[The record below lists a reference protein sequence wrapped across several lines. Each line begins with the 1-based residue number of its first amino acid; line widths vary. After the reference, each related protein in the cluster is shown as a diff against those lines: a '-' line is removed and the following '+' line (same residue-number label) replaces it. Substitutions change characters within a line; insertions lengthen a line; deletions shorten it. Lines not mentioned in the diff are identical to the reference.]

1 MQLSL
6 DSKVKK
12 HNKKAKNKKANKK
25 KVNNRKAKNRKDSNF
40 KVAFLILA
48 HKNPSQI
55 VTFVNALDCEN
66 TTFFIHINKE
76 SDIIDHSVLKKI
88 KNKDNVFFIEKREK
102 VTKGGYSMVA
112 ATLLL
117 LNECLKKDKY
127 DYISLHSGQDLPIKN
142 KYEILD
148 FLKKNKGNEFVRFTK
163 IPRKGWGIGD
173 GLHRIEYYWFID
185 EFRFDKSYKLYEK
198 QKELNIKRKY
208 FEDIQPYGGSLWST
222 ITGECAQFIID
233 YVNKNKSFCDYYKYT
248 LYPDEGIFHT
258 IILNSHFKDKVI
270 NNNLRYIDWQSGPQK
285 PRILTKNDYKKLITS
300 DKLFARKFDINVD
313 NKIIKKITNRVM
325 GN

>member
-12 HNKKAKNKKANKK
+12 HNKKANKK
-25 KVNNRKAKNRKDSNF
+25 KVNNRKVNKIKDNNRL

-55 VTFVNALDCEN
+55 VTFINALDCEN

-76 SDIIDHSVLKKI
+76 SHIIDHSLLQNINK
-88 KNKDNVFFIEKREK
+88 KDNVFFIEKRQK

-117 LNECLKKDKY
+117 LKECLKKDKY

-148 FLKKNKGNEFVRFTK
+148 FLKKNRGKEFLRFTK
-163 IPRKGWGIGD
+163 VPRKGWGIGD

-185 EFRFDKSYKLYEK
+185 EFGFDRSYKLYEK

-208 FEDIQPYGGSLWST
+208 FEDIQLYGGSLWNT

-233 YVNKNKSFCDYYKYT
+233 YVSKNKSFCDYYKYT
-248 LYPDEGIFHT
+248 LYPDEEIFHT
-258 IILNSHFKDKVI
+258 IILNSHFKDRVI
-270 NNNLRYIDWQSGPQK
+270 NNNLRYIDWRSGPQK
-285 PRILTKNDYKKLITS
+285 PRILTKNDYKKLIIS

-313 NKIIKKITNRVM
+313 NKIIQKITNRIM